1 MSARTPL
8 NFVGLGIGTAFG
20 FLIQAAGFGDA
31 DFVHR
36 MLLLQNA
43 YPYEV
48 FGSAVLVGALSFG
61 LLERRKF
68 VTLLGGPLG
77 PARVG
82 MKRRHVYGGM
92 LFGIG
97 WGLSTT
103 CPVPALAMVT
113 GGGILGLPVMAGLFA
128 GILFGDR
135 VAHGQSSFPARKP
148 PPKLAVELP

>member
-1 MSARTPL
+1 MSARIPL
-8 NFVGLGIGTAFG
+8 NLVGLGVGTAFG
-20 FLIQAAGFGDA
+20 FLIQAGGFGDA
-31 DFVHR
+31 DFIHR

-43 YPYEV
+43 YPDEV
-48 FGSAVLVGALSFG
+48 FGAAVLVGALSFW

-68 VTLLGGPLG
+68 VTLLGGPLK
-77 PARVG
+77 PVRVG

-103 CPVPALAMVT
+103 CPVPALAMAM

-128 GILFGDR
+128 GILFGDM
-135 VAHGQSSFPARKP
+135 VAHRQSSFPAPKP
-148 PPKLAVELP
+148 PPKLAVDLP